1 MEVVAFEAAGQDLY
15 QSGFAHLFLDGR
27 VVADVVEDVEADEE
41 ELVLLPD
48 EHVELFELRFGRDA
62 VVFVVATPHLDILAV
77 EQVEALDLVL
87 EHFDDGCAHFVFGEQ
102 ILELLVIGQDVEDA

>member
-1 MEVVAFEAAGQDLY
+1 VEVVALQAARQDLH
-15 QSGFAHLFLDGR
+15 QTRLTHLFLNSR
-27 VVADVVEDVEADEE
+27 VVTDVVEDVETDEE

-48 EHVELFELRFGRDA
+48 EHVEFFELRFGRDA
-62 VVFVVATPHLDILAV
+62 VVFVVAAPHLDILAV